1 MDDSID
7 AVAVL
12 LNVHPL
18 KMKQRE
24 AVETFMKGNDV
35 FVASPTEYGKS
46 VIFGILPTAY
56 DILRRLLRM
65 DIQQN
70 SRCVD

>member
-24 AVETFMKGNDV
+24 AVEAFMKGNV
-35 FVASPTEYGKS
+35 FVALPTEYGKS

-56 DILRRLLRM
+56 DILRHLRHSAK
-65 DIQQN
+65 QPL
-70 SRCVD
+70 R

>member
-24 AVETFMKGNDV
+24 AVKGNNV
-35 FVASPTEYGKS
+35 FVALPTEYGMS

-70 SRCVD
+70 SHCVY

>member
-24 AVETFMKGNDV
+24 AVEAFMKWNDV
-35 FVASPTEYGKS
+35 FVALPTGYGKS